1 MRKVREWAFKM
12 RGGLWTLLFVI
23 MLFMSGHADITRI
36 TWGLLLILA
45 GQLWRIWSAG
55 IIGLYRGENVKALK
69 LAHEGPY
76 ALMRNPLYFGNF
88 MIGLGWAVI
97 AGLNAVIVFVIA
109 FVILYV
115 MIIIPHE
122 EEFLRS
128 KFGHEYEKYCERVK
142 MFCPVKF
149 NLKDICVKPDM
160 NVIMRSEIHT
170 VISTILGTCIILA
183 VSIYKGA

>member
-1 MRKVREWAFKM
+1 MREFIFKM

-23 MLFMSGHADITRI
+23 MLFMAKAPSVSQII
-36 TWGLLLILA
+36 YGLVLILI

-115 MIIIPHE
+115 IVIIPHE
-122 EEFLRS
+122 ESFLRS
-128 KFGHEYEKYCERVK
+128 KFGDEYESYCGNVNR
-142 MFCPVKF
+142 FWPVKVYIRDLF
-149 NLKDICVKPDM
+149 VKPDM

-170 VISTILGTCIILA
+170 VISTIVGTCIILA
-183 VSIYKGA
+183 VSIFKGA

>member
-1 MRKVREWAFKM
+1 MIMREFVFKM
-12 RGGLWTLLFVI
+12 RGGLWTLLFVL
-23 MLFMSGHADITRI
+23 MLIISSYPSFSQII
-36 TWGLLLILA
+36 YGLVLILL
-45 GQLWRIWSAG
+45 GQLWRIWSSG

-97 AGLNAVIVFVIA
+97 AGMNAVIIFLIA

-115 MIIIPHE
+115 IVIIPHE
-122 EEFLRS
+122 ESFLLG
-128 KFGHEYEKYCERVK
+128 KFGHEYESYCERVK
-142 MFCPVKF
+142 MFWPVKL
-149 NLKDICVKPDM
+149 NMKDICVKPDM

-170 VISTILGTCIILA
+170 VISTIAGTCIILA

>member
-1 MRKVREWAFKM
+1 MRKIRNWVFKM

-23 MLFMSGHADITRI
+23 MLFMAARADMTQII
-36 TWGLLLILA
+36 CGLIFILA
-45 GQLWRIWSAG
+45 GQLWRMWSAG

-69 LAHEGPY
+69 LAHTGPY

-97 AGLNAVIVFVIA
+97 AGLNAVILFVIA

-115 MIIIPHE
+115 LIIIPHE
-122 EEFLRS
+122 EEFLHD
-128 KFGHEYEKYCERVK
+128 KFGHEYEDYCRHVK
-142 MFCPVKF
+142 SFWPLRLNMT
-149 NLKDICVKPDM
+149 DIFVRPDM

>member
-1 MRKVREWAFKM
+1 MRNWVFKM

-23 MLFMSGHADITRI
+23 MLFMASHADMTRI
-36 TWGLLLILA
+36 TWGLILILA

-109 FVILYV
+109 FMLLYV
-115 MIIIPHE
+115 LIIIPHE

-128 KFGHEYEKYCERVK
+128 KFGSEYESYCERVK
-142 MFCPVKF
+142 MFWAIKI
-149 NLKDICVKPDM
+149 NLKDICVRPDM

-183 VSIYKGA
+183 VSVYKGA

>member
-1 MRKVREWAFKM
+1 MLKFRNWVFKM

-23 MLFMSGHADITRI
+23 MLFMAEHADLTRI
-36 TWGLLLILA
+36 ISGLVIILA

-69 LAHEGPY
+69 LAHTGPY

-88 MIGLGWAVI
+88 LIGLGWAVI

-109 FVILYV
+109 FIVLYV

-128 KFGHEYEKYCERVK
+128 KFGHEYESYCERVK
-142 MFCPVKF
+142 IFWPVKLK
-149 NLKDICVKPDM
+149 LKDILGNPDL
-160 NVIMRSEIHT
+160 NVIIKSEIHT
-170 VISTILGTCIILA
+170 VISTFAGTCIILA
-183 VSIYKGA
+183 VSICKGA

>member
-1 MRKVREWAFKM
+1 MRELVFRM
-12 RGGLWTLLFVI
+12 RGGLWTLLFVF
-23 MLFMSGHADITRI
+23 MLVISGYPSVSQII
-36 TWGLLLILA
+36 SGLVLILI

-88 MIGLGWAVI
+88 MIGFGWAVI
-97 AGLNAVIVFVIA
+97 AGIYAVILFVIS

-115 MIIIPHE
+115 IVIIPHE
-122 EEFLRS
+122 EEFLHN
-128 KFGHEYEKYCERVK
+128 KFGSDYDSYCKNVNR
-142 MFCPVKF
+142 FWPVKVYIRD
-149 NLKDICVKPDM
+149 LWVKPDI
-160 NVIMRSEIHT
+160 NVIIRSEIHT
-170 VISTILGTCIILA
+170 VISTIAGTCIILA

>member
-1 MRKVREWAFKM
+1 M

-23 MLFMSGHADITRI
+23 MLFMAERADILRI
-36 TWGLLLILA
+36 ITGLVLISG

-69 LAHEGPY
+69 LAHTGPY

-97 AGLNAVIVFVIA
+97 AGLNAVTVFVIA

-122 EEFLRS
+122 EDFLRT
-128 KFGHEYEKYCERVK
+128 KFGHEYEEYCRRVK
-142 MFCPVKF
+142 MFLPVKI
-149 NLKDICVKPDM
+149 NMKDIFVKPDM

-170 VISTILGTCIILA
+170 VISTIAGTCIILA